1 MNNAKLYMPFQ
12 ALKGYEE
19 AIKKAAKEKT
29 PRRILLEDREESI
42 NYFLNNL
49 NLNDLVRIIYYNKD
63 NYLLKRGIVFKID
76 RSKRYLLVNNIKIAF
91 KDIYDIEV
99 LE

>member
-19 AIKKAAKEKT
+19 AIKKATKDKT

-63 NYLLKRGIVFKID
+63 SYLLKRGVVFKID
-76 RSKRYLLVNNIKIAF
+76 RSKRYLLINNLKISF